1 MRKIVSLKKIDKIVP
16 IENADAIE
24 TAKLGG
30 WNSVIKKG
38 EYQAGDTVIYCEVDT
53 FLPTSVEEFSFL
65 ANRGTKVRVS
75 PLTNQEVEGH
85 TLKTMKLRGVVSQGL
100 ILPISDFGLTEN
112 STQEEVDTVFA
123 KLGVFKYEPPLPAG
137 GGQIGS
143 FPAEARKTDSERVQN
158 LTDEFLQSLN
168 PDDWYASEK
177 IDGTSST
184 FVKRDGRVLVASR
197 NWTVDPETSLQGKI
211 AERLKLNEIMPEG
224 SVIQGEIFGEGIQK
238 NPLKIS
244 GTRLMVFSS
253 YSPVENE
260 EFDQFVKEHSVPLL
274 DFVLPQTVDEAVEQV
289 NKMKSSVNPRVQA
302 EGVVWWNRNGETFD
316 ELDDRSN
323 FKAINNAFLMKHGG

>member
-1 MRKIVSLKKIDKIVP
+1 MRKIVSLKKIDRIVP

-30 WNSVIKKG
+30 WNSVVKKG

-65 ANRGTKVRVS
+65 APRGTKTRIN
-75 PLTNQEVEGH
+75 PDTNQEVEGH

-100 ILPISDFGLTEN
+100 ILPISDFGLTED
-112 STQEEVDTVFA
+112 STQEQVDEVFK

-137 GGQIGS
+137 GAQIGS
-143 FPAEARKTDSERVQN
+143 FPTEARKTDSERVQN

-168 PDDWYASEK
+168 ADDWYASEK

-184 FVKRDGRVLVASR
+184 FVKRDGKVVVASR
-197 NWTVDPETSLQGKI
+197 NWTVDPETSLQGKM
-211 AERLKLNEIMPEG
+211 AQQLNLSEIMPEG
-224 SVIQGEIFGEGIQK
+224 AVIQGEVFGEGIQQ

-244 GTRLMVFSS
+244 GTRLMVFSAH
-253 YSPVENE
+253 SPVDDEQFNK
-260 EFDQFVKEHSVPLL
+260 FVKENSVPVL
-274 DFVLPQTVDEAVEQV
+274 DWTLPQTVEEAIEQV
-289 NKMKSSVNPRVQA
+289 NKMKSTVNPQVQA
-302 EGVVWWNRNGETFD
+302 EGVVWWNRNGDVFD
-316 ELDDRSN
+316 ELDGRSN

>member
-30 WNSVIKKG
+30 WNAVVKKG

-53 FLPTSVEEFSFL
+53 FLPTNVEEFSFL
-65 ANRGTKVRVS
+65 ATRGTKTRIN
-75 PLTNQEVEGH
+75 PLTQQEVEGH
-85 TLKTMKLRGVVSQGL
+85 VLKTMKLRGVVSQGL
-100 ILPISDFGLTEN
+100 ILPVSDFGLTES
-112 STQEEVDTVFA
+112 STQEEIDEKF
-123 KLGVFKYEPPLPAG
+123 KNLGVFKYEPALPVG

-168 PDDWYASEK
+168 ADDWYASEK

-184 FVKRDGRVLVASR
+184 FVKRDGKVVVASR

-211 AERLKLNEIMPEG
+211 AERLNLSEIMPEG
-224 SVIQGEIFGEGIQK
+224 SVVQGEIFGEGIQQ

-253 YSPVENE
+253 YSPVDEE
-260 EFDQFVKEHSVPLL
+260 EFDQFVKEHSVPVL
-274 DFVLPQTVDEAVEQV
+274 DFVLPQTVDEAIEQV
-289 NKMKSSVNPRVQA
+289 NKMKSSVNPKVQA

>member
-1 MRKIVSLKKIDKIVP
+1 
-16 IENADAIE
+16 
-24 TAKLGG
+24 
-30 WNSVIKKG
+30 
-38 EYQAGDTVIYCEVDT
+38 
-53 FLPTSVEEFSFL
+53 
-65 ANRGTKVRVS
+65 
-75 PLTNQEVEGH
+75 
-85 TLKTMKLRGVVSQGL
+85 MKLRGVVSQGL

-123 KLGVFKYEPPLPAG
+123 ELGVFKYEPPLPAG
-137 GGQIGS
+137 GDQTGS

-177 IDGTSST
+177 IDGISST
-184 FVKRDGRVLVASR
+184 FVKRDGKIVVASR
-197 NWTVDPETSLQGKI
+197 NWTVNPETSLQGKI

-253 YSPVENE
+253 YSPIENE
-260 EFDQFVKEHSVPLL
+260 EFDQFVKEYSVPLL
-274 DFVLPQTVDEAVEQV
+274 DFVLPQTVDEAVGQV
-289 NKMKSSVNPRVQA
+289 NKMKSSVNSQVQA

-316 ELDDRSN
+316 ELDGRSN